1 MAKPSLINNPKKVT
15 VYLPELVAVR
25 GREIANQSGISL
37 SQLMSDL
44 LSGQASTISKVRIHA
59 DFPSDEYDTIK
70 QVAQERGM
78 SIEDLVRT
86 ATYTLLDTRP
96 A

>member
-1 MAKPSLINNPKKVT
+1 MSKPSLIDNPKKVT
-15 VYLPELVAVR
+15 VYLPELVATR
-25 GREIANQSGISL
+25 GREIARQSGISL
-37 SQLMSDL
+37 SQLMSEL
-44 LSGQASTISKVRIHA
+44 LSSQAATISKVRVHA
-59 DFPSDEYDTIK
+59 DFPSDEYAAIK
-70 QVAQERGM
+70 QEALDRGM

>member
-1 MAKPSLINNPKKVT
+1 MAKPSLINNPQKVT
-15 VYLPELVAVR
+15 VYLPELVATR
-25 GREIANQSGISL
+25 GRDIARQSGISL

-44 LSGQASTISKVRIHA
+44 LSGQASSISKVRVHA

-70 QVAQERGM
+70 QVAHERGM

-96 A
+96 E